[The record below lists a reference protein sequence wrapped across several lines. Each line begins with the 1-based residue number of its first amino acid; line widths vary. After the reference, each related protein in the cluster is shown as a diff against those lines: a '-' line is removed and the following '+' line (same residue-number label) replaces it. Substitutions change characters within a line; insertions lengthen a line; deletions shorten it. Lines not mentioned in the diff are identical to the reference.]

1 MLETRPG
8 IRNRKWHIANRKSAA
23 GFTLIELIVSMGIMV
38 FVISIT
44 VIAFAPVF
52 GASGMKSATR
62 VVTAALDGARIRA
75 IQQRRHVRFE
85 AQRIPGVNKVQWR
98 VTSSAGD
105 VTQEWKNL
113 PEFLVVETNV
123 EESAAT
129 RGDAGLGGTYSSTWQ
144 RISVTFAPDG
154 SVVRCAL
161 GSQSEGPLGEP
172 DEVTAPFALKL
183 ESTRDAASAA
193 ERPRSHVVLTPLT
206 GAIEVAD

>member
-1 MLETRPG
+1 MAPRPTARLRPSRAPG
-8 IRNRKWHIANRKSAA
+8 RNAA
-23 GFTLIELIVSMGIMV
+23 GGFTLIELIVSMGIMV

-123 EESAAT
+123 GQGG
-129 RGDAGLGGTYSSTWQ
+129 RGTDGLGGTYDTTKQ

-161 GSQSEGPLGEP
+161 GGNSEQPLGEP
-172 DEVTAPFALKL
+172 NEVTAPFALKL